1 MVFCLFVFLCEKVFL
16 GLFVVCF
23 MERENVQEREH
34 KVEWV
39 GIWGDLEG
47 VGEEGKYEQYS
58 VKKIN

>member
-1 MVFCLFVFLCEKVFL
+1 MVQK
-16 GLFVVCF
+16 
-23 MERENVQEREH
+23 REH

-39 GIWGDLEG
+39 GIWRDLEG